1 MARSS
6 RVLLALA
13 AAVLLAVP
21 GAFSQGG
28 GAKFDR

>member
-21 GAFSQGG
+21 GAFAQGG